1 MCHRGAPQVGL
12 VPLGYGVAVRHLGR
26 KPAYT
31 AAPLLPLIPTHESW
45 AGNFARLNDSQ
56 QTGITATDLSSHCCH
71 GSRKGFSVFPLS
83 SPQLQRVPGLYLSAV
98 QRIRNTVQKMLLSK
112 EALH

>member
-1 MCHRGAPQVGL
+1 MSRL
-12 VPLGYGVAVRHLGR
+12 YGCQPSG
-26 KPAYT
+26 
-31 AAPLLPLIPTHESW
+31 
-45 AGNFARLNDSQ
+45 F
-56 QTGITATDLSSHCCH
+56 TATDLSGHCYH

-98 QRIRNTVQKMLLSK
+98 RRIRNTVQKVLLSK

>member
-1 MCHRGAPQVGL
+1 MSRL
-12 VPLGYGVAVRHLGR
+12 YGSHQSGV
-26 KPAYT
+26 T
-31 AAPLLPLIPTHESW
+31 T
-45 AGNFARLNDSQ
+45 
-56 QTGITATDLSSHCCH
+56 TDLSSHCCH